1 MPEAIPTTIMEVI
14 SERRAA
20 CSPNIT
26 TVKSSSHHHSVA
38 LQRMSEVAI
47 SSRVSRT
54 ATMRSGI
61 ITGSLSLEV
70 VISSSS
76 SSHRG
81 KEIPFIRKFFSLKL
95 TPVELKYLSKI
106 SLPLQSLHRTDVR
119 PPTPPQPFPSRN
131 AKKVLQNRRPVNRN
145 HIPFSPRINI
155 THNGSAKFANELLP
169 DKATTGEDEE
179 LDYYY
184 DSNETKVG
192 SSGSNKNRNANNQL
206 YGDAYYE
213 DVVAP
218 TSSIRPPRK
227 QVIIRRQKGDRGI
240 NTATATTTTTQV
252 DLDELEDNDPQIIT
266 SSSEV
271 DVYDDLDYIVPPKVI
286 STTEAPKITTTTAPP
301 TTTTTTQATTT
312 TTATTTNPP
321 PARTRPTTTTS
332 LPTEAPTLTTTESE
346 NSKVLADGTV
356 ILTSG
361 FYLPKENTEEEL
373 EEEQNVDVSTEPIQ
387 RLDRTT
393 EGAGEEEYYEEYE
406 EEDEN
411 IPEITTAASASGE
424 FNARPTKKPTH
435 SKETVLGEQVVQ
447 VVTTKSVVNGTTVTN
462 NPNKVTRPQDK
473 TRTTTEGYVV
483 VASVQTSRSV
493 SGARFLPFPQVEQE
507 EKKQTLADLEKLSEE
522 ERDDPLLE
530 GSYDHA
536 KNSDLA
542 FDLTTAQP
550 STIETSTSS
559 NRAHSTST
567 NIPVPPAQSTESII
581 DKLDRVQ
588 SELSSGVLTG
598 KFPVLDDTTEST
610 TVRPNQ
616 VVIKKFTPRT
626 TTHKSIITSTPRKP
640 DIRKFQ
646 VETTTPPDELESLL
660 PPGFK
665 NKFSYKKK
673 PPTSTEPTA
682 RVESSTRNASIGR
695 SYKNGKVGA
704 QELNIPGFSSAK
716 GVRVANNPESATT
729 TTAPTTITT
738 TKPNSTLSLLDRVE
752 KVDISAFLP
761 PGFKLDKTIEGK
773 AAPEVVIQSDI
784 SQFLPPGYKPPSSTA
799 EEIRPPAVIPLTKDN
814 SDKSSVESTT
824 EKKLVTVLEDN
835 AKFLPH
841 GYKVSKYSNRKD
853 LPSTLSPEYKP
864 EVKVEEKEK
873 VVESIFEKILVKD
886 VSALLPPGYKP
897 DLVTE
902 SSVSSSTP
910 SNNAGKV
917 VFPTRSYTAK
927 KPGQQQPRPGPHKA
941 AGPPPPVIGIRK
953 GPPTRATT
961 EFTGWPSPPTT
972 PFSIE
977 KLLEQ
982 QKVQSIDISELLK
995 GVTTSSTTS
1004 ATTTTRR
1011 TTPTTTARP
1020 TKPGLCRRE
1029 CDLAGTIK
1037 LVDGIRWKPEYLD
1050 HNTQEWK
1057 TLAQNVETELNEVY
1071 SKSKELKK
1079 WFKKVR
1085 IDSFSKGSVLV
1096 DYFVE
1101 LNNITGT
1108 VDTLEIKK
1116 LFHESLLPMY
1126 EEYQADDP
1134 VIAGLGGGDESFDR
1148 IVEQRQVKDSY
1159 MLGRYVVD
1167 PVATDFIGKRLGL
1180 KGGLLVGGLN

>member
-1 MPEAIPTTIMEVI
+1 M
-14 SERRAA
+14 
-20 CSPNIT
+20 
-26 TVKSSSHHHSVA
+26 
-38 LQRMSEVAI
+38 
-47 SSRVSRT
+47 
-54 ATMRSGI
+54 
-61 ITGSLSLEV
+61 
-70 VISSSS
+70 
-76 SSHRG
+76 
-81 KEIPFIRKFFSLKL
+81 
-95 TPVELKYLSKI
+95 
-106 SLPLQSLHRTDVR
+106 
-119 PPTPPQPFPSRN
+119 
-131 AKKVLQNRRPVNRN
+131 NRN

-169 DKATTGEDEE
+169 DKAATAEDEE

-184 DSNETKVG
+184 DSNEAKTGNSKT
-192 SSGSNKNRNANNQL
+192 RNGNNQL

-213 DVVAP
+213 DVAIP

-286 STTEAPKITTTTAPP
+286 STTEAPKITTTTPPP
-301 TTTTTTQATTT
+301 TTTTTTPATTT
-312 TTATTTNPP
+312 TTITTTNPPPP
-321 PARTRPTTTTS
+321 PARTRPTTTTTA
-332 LPTEAPTLTTTESE
+332 TEAPIPTTTESE

-373 EEEQNVDVSTEPIQ
+373 DEDENVEVSTEPIQ

-393 EGAGEEEYYEEYE
+393 EGAGDEEYYEEYE
-406 EEDEN
+406 EEGEQEDEN
-411 IPEITTAASASGE
+411 IPDITTAASTSGE
-424 FNARPTKKPTH
+424 FNARPTNKPSRSRDTI
-435 SKETVLGEQVVQ
+435 LGEQVVQ

-536 KNSDLA
+536 KNSELS

-550 STIETSTSS
+550 SSVETSTST
-559 NRAHSTST
+559 NRVHSTST

-588 SELSSGVLTG
+588 SELSSGVLSG

-626 TTHKSIITSTPRKP
+626 TTHKPVITSTPRKP
-640 DIRKFQ
+640 DIKKFQ
-646 VETTTPPDELESLL
+646 VETTTPQDELESLL

-665 NKFSYKKK
+665 NKFAYKKK

-682 RVESSTRNASIGR
+682 RFESSTRNASIGR

-704 QELNIPGFSSAK
+704 QELSIPGFSSAK

-729 TTAPTTITT
+729 TTAPTTVTT
-738 TKPNSTLSLLDRVE
+738 DKPKNSTLSLLDRVE

-761 PGFKLDKTIEGK
+761 PGFKLDQAIEGK
-773 AAPEVVIQSDI
+773 PVPEVVIQSDI

-799 EEIRPPAVIPLTKDN
+799 EESKPPAVVPLPK
-814 SDKSSVESTT
+814 DKSSVESTT

-873 VVESIFEKILVKD
+873 AVESIIEKLLVKD

-902 SSVSSSTP
+902 SSVSSST
-910 SNNAGKV
+910 STASNNNAGKV

-927 KPGQQQPRPGPHKA
+927 KPGQQQRPGPHKS

-995 GVTTSSTTS
+995 GVTSSSTTS

-1020 TKPGLCRRE
+1020 TKPGVCRRE

-1116 LFHESLLPMY
+1116 LFHESLLPMH
-1126 EEYQADDP
+1126 EEYQAYDP
-1134 VIAGLGGGDESFDR
+1134 VNGGLGGDESFDR
-1148 IVEQRQVKDSY
+1148 IVEQRENKDSY

-1167 PVATDFIGKRLGL
+1167 PVATDFIGKRL
-1180 KGGLLVGGLN
+1180 K